1 MRSQREGL
9 SRFGQMLLNQGQV
22 EQVMIDYINAQGHL
36 SIERNKRADKI
47 YFKDDRTH
55 PVSVEVKSV
64 RADRMVD
71 AIQDGT
77 AGEHGHT
84 EVTEVTEVIQA
95 QYVVACDGARSLVRE
110 QLGVPLKS
118 KSTDS
123 MWAVIDI
130 VPITDFRM

>member
-22 EQVMIDYINAQGHL
+22 EQVMIDHINAQGHL

-47 YFKDDRTH
+47 YFTDDPTH

-77 AGEHGHT
+77 AGEHGHA
-84 EVTEVTEVIQA
+84 EVTEAIQA

-110 QLGVPLKS
+110 QLGVPLES

-130 VPITDFRM
+130 VPITDFRR